1 MAGKDITFGE
11 MFALQQQLQDAHP
24 QWGGYFP
31 ERGKESLLWTFEEMG
46 EVVAIFKKK
55 GPQQIMS
62 DPEVR
67 SCFLEET
74 ADVLMFLCDMLR
86 CMDVQP
92 EEIAGAFRGKFDYNM
107 HRDWSSQ
114 NQQLFS
120 HSHLSSDSDQTK
132 SSADEKER

>member
-1 MAGKDITFGE
+1 MTEKDITFGE

-24 QWGGYFP
+24 QWGGYYP
-31 ERGKESLLWTFEEMG
+31 ERGKDSLLWAFEEMG

-55 GPQQIMS
+55 GTKQIMA

-74 ADVLMFLCDMLR
+74 ADVLMYLCDMLR
-86 CMDVQP
+86 CMDVEP
-92 EEIAGAFRGKFDYNM
+92 GEIADAFRGKFDYNM
-107 HRDWSSQ
+107 HRDWVSQ

-120 HSHLSSDSDQTK
+120 HSHLSSDVDQPK
-132 SSADEKER
+132 PSADEKER